1 MHPIKRGIIP
11 ALVLTF
17 ALAPSAPARQ
27 SSQPKPEEFVTS
39 TGFKGKVFEVKN
51 REGRALVRA
60 LAPLGSGFKGATITY
75 SDEFRTLTV
84 RDFPENLAAIEEA
97 LKRLDTPQA
106 ARSDMDL
113 RMYILI
119 ASNIEGAKNPH
130 PAELNDVVKQ
140 LQTTLAYKNY
150 YLLTSSVQRVKEGSF
165 QVQGEGIAEITA
177 PLVEMPTKANYSFSG
192 NSVSLSLS
200 PAGSPIFQIND
211 FQFSLAVQGNTERA
225 HIRTGLTLRDGEKV
239 VVGTS
244 TLRDK
249 GIIVVLIAK
258 MIK

>member
-1 MHPIKRGIIP
+1 MRSIKRVIITSF
-11 ALVLTF
+11 VLAF
-17 ALAPSAPARQ
+17 ALAPSAFAQ
-27 SSQPKPEEFVTS
+27 GTGSQAKSEEFVTS
-39 TGFKGKVFEVKN
+39 SGFKGKVFEVKN

-60 LAPLGSGFKGATITY
+60 LSPLGSGFKGATISY
-75 SDEFRTLTV
+75 SEEFRTLTV

-106 ARSDMDL
+106 SRSDMDL

-119 ASNIEGAKNPH
+119 ASNIEGAKNPY
-130 PAELNDVVKQ
+130 PTELTDVVKQ

-150 YLLTSSVQRVKEGSF
+150 YLLTSTVQRVKEGAF
-165 QVQGEGIAEITA
+165 HVQGEGMAEFTP
-177 PLVEMPTKANYSFSG
+177 PLVEKPTTANYSFSG
-192 NSVSLSLS
+192 NSISLSLS
-200 PAGSPIFQIND
+200 PAGQSIFQINE
-211 FQFSLAVQGNTERA
+211 FGFTLVTNTERA
-225 HIRTGLTLRDGEKV
+225 NIRTGLTLRDGEKV